1 MKQSDQKNPESI
13 RKKLYTSMKEFTD
26 LIWKVADSDPMVQG
40 SFYYVYKTCSKT
52 NCCCKKGQKHGP
64 FPALSQSINGKR
76 KLVMIKKEDEET
88 VAKKAQNYKV
98 FQKRL
103 ATLRKIIPR
112 IDFLLQNIRS
122 TLIEDYPWNEK

>member
-1 MKQSDQKNPESI
+1 MAQSNHNNSESL
-13 RKKLYTSMKEFTD
+13 RKKLYTTMKEFND

-40 SFYYVYKTCSKT
+40 SFYYVQKTCSKK

-76 KLVMIKKEDEET
+76 KLVMIKKEDEEV
-88 VAKKAQNYKV
+88 VARKAHNYKI

-103 ATLRKIIPR
+103 TKLRKIIPR
-112 IDFLLQNIRS
+112 IDLLLQNIRS
-122 TLIEDYPWNEK
+122 TLIEEYPWNER